1 MERDCT
7 HKFGRSVVF
16 ATLIAIS
23 ALSFAAGAN
32 AQSRNLG
39 TPLTNA
45 DIVRMVK
52 GGKSDAEVIAAIR
65 SGNAKFDIS
74 EKKLLEMHNEGVS
87 ADVLHAI
94 FVKGGGAVVGEQE
107 LKTQLA
113 KAPLKLQISKQVASN
128 PHLANAHAA
137 ILAVLQKQRDAA
149 SAEIAQT
156 KLRLQTKAQT
166 GPLGG
171 APRPANNSATTS
183 QSQNSRV
190 ALAQK
195 PAVQKPATTEA
206 IGPERTSS
214 AMINP
219 SGTSGLLAQG
229 GNTAGNA
236 ASGSTGKNGNI
247 PSRMIYAPGPVEN
260 TALIC
265 AQDPTMR
272 ILSVSGSSSAATFTP
287 VDQYNLYTIRG
298 CSFGNQAPTNDTGPT
313 DWVHI
318 YGGVGSFYGK
328 FAIKF
333 WSDDEIEVSLDESL
347 SGFLDLNNLNL
358 VVKRADGQQ
367 AQREGFKFYAARQTV
382 PLLSIPQSW
391 AKLTVLPEI
400 GAGHDAMA
408 LFYSSPPASAS
419 AASYPVPAIPPP
431 GPSAGSAYVS
441 RSFNGGKFAA
451 SGRFDLYD
459 LGHLAPGWNPDSFG
473 VTPYEQACPADY
485 GWVNTYKQSFGNW
498 GGGWQGNYILV
509 QLSIT
514 SCSGFYGPCVVA
526 PWTCQNYQNWSGSY
540 YALQVWVTGPRGTD
554 PITGLPTK

>member
-1 MERDCT
+1 MRRPENS
-7 HKFGRSVVF
+7 KFRARVQQVSVL
-16 ATLIAIS
+16 AMSLMLLACG
-23 ALSFAAGAN
+23 LYG
-32 AQSRNLG
+32 QSRNPG

-45 DIVRMVK
+45 DVVRMVK
-52 GGKSDAEVIAAIR
+52 GGKSDSEVIAAIR
-65 SGNAKFDIS
+65 SSNAKFDIS
-74 EKKLLEMHNEGVS
+74 EKKLLELHNEGVS
-87 ADVLHAI
+87 SAVLHAI

-113 KAPLKLQISKQVASN
+113 KAASKSQKSIRVAINSR
-128 PHLANAHAA
+128 LANTQAGIFAA
-137 ILAVLQKQRDAA
+137 LQKQRDAA
-149 SAEIAQT
+149 SVEIAQT

-171 APRPANNSATTS
+171 APRPGNNSATTN

-195 PAVQKPATTEA
+195 PTVQKPATTGA

-214 AMINP
+214 AMVNP
-219 SGTSGLLAQG
+219 SGTGGLLAQG
-229 GNTAGNA
+229 GNAG
-236 ASGSTGKNGNI
+236 GSPGKNGNI
-247 PSRMIYAPGPVEN
+247 SPRMIYAPGPVTN

-272 ILSVSGSSSAATFTP
+272 ILSVSGSSNAATFTP

-367 AQREGFKFYAARQTV
+367 AQRGGFKFYAARQTV

-391 AKLTVLPEI
+391 AKLTVLPEN
-400 GAGHDAMA
+400 GGGHDAMA

-485 GWVNTYKQSFGNW
+485 GWVNTYKQNFGNW

>member
-113 KAPLKLQISKQVASN
+113 RAALKSQKSIRVAINSR
-128 PHLANAHAA
+128 LANTHAG
-137 ILAVLQKQRDAA
+137 ILAALQKQRDAA

-171 APRPANNSATTS
+171 APRPANNSATMS

-195 PAVQKPATTEA
+195 PTVQKPATTGA

-219 SGTSGLLAQG
+219 SGAGGLLAQG

-236 ASGSTGKNGNI
+236 ASGSTGKNGN
-247 PSRMIYAPGPVEN
+247 
-260 TALIC
+260 
-265 AQDPTMR
+265 
-272 ILSVSGSSSAATFTP
+272 
-287 VDQYNLYTIRG
+287 
-298 CSFGNQAPTNDTGPT
+298 
-313 DWVHI
+313 
-318 YGGVGSFYGK
+318 
-328 FAIKF
+328 
-333 WSDDEIEVSLDESL
+333 
-347 SGFLDLNNLNL
+347 
-358 VVKRADGQQ
+358 
-367 AQREGFKFYAARQTV
+367 
-382 PLLSIPQSW
+382 
-391 AKLTVLPEI
+391 
-400 GAGHDAMA
+400 
-408 LFYSSPPASAS
+408 
-419 AASYPVPAIPPP
+419 
-431 GPSAGSAYVS
+431 
-441 RSFNGGKFAA
+441 
-451 SGRFDLYD
+451 
-459 LGHLAPGWNPDSFG
+459 
-473 VTPYEQACPADY
+473 
-485 GWVNTYKQSFGNW
+485 
-498 GGGWQGNYILV
+498 
-509 QLSIT
+509 
-514 SCSGFYGPCVVA
+514 
-526 PWTCQNYQNWSGSY
+526 
-540 YALQVWVTGPRGTD
+540 
-554 PITGLPTK
+554 